1 VSGDSSVRPP
11 GRRFPPG
18 PSLASLAVLLFAAQL
33 AAPARGALFDDDEAR
48 RRIEDLKNR
57 VDLVE
62 RSLAQRLD
70 ALEAKGAGLADLFR
84 DVEQIKSDIAK
95 LRGQYEVLTYELEQ
109 AQKRQRD
116 LYLDLDGR
124 VRKLEGGPGAPGA
137 PPGPGAPP
145 ASGDAGAPAAAAA
158 APAAV
163 ADPAS
168 EQKSYDAALEAF
180 KSGNFGAAVGS
191 FQAFTRTYP
200 KSVTRVD
207 DEPYLGTKAQSIAEN
222 GVFTRLH
229 TTLVRRMTWQSKTR
243 TSIGNCSNRS
253 LLGWMRLPCK
263 SRRQKSR
270 RLPVGTKMTVRTTIR
285 AIGDNLVAIV
295 GRGELSLA
303 RKNLHR
309 LGDLTFKIG

>member
-11 GRRFPPG
+11 GKRFPPG

-137 PPGPGAPP
+137 PPGPGAP
-145 ASGDAGAPAAAAA
+145 AA

-200 KSVTRVD
+200 KSPLAPSAMYWAGNAQYAQREFRAAIATQRQLIATYPDSQKVPDALLNIASCQV
-207 DEPYLGTKAQSIAEN
+207 ELGDTPAARRTLEEVVAKYPTSEAATKARQ
-222 GVFTRLH
+222 RL
-229 TTLVRRMTWQSKTR
+229 S
-243 TSIGNCSNRS
+243 
-253 LLGWMRLPCK
+253 
-263 SRRQKSR
+263 SR
-270 RLPVGTKMTVRTTIR
+270 
-285 AIGDNLVAIV
+285 
-295 GRGELSLA
+295 
-303 RKNLHR
+303 
-309 LGDLTFKIG
+309 

>member
-1 VSGDSSVRPP
+1 VTGDCSVRQ
-11 GRRFPPG
+11 GSQARRSPLRAR
-18 PSLASLAVLLFAAQL
+18 LAPLAVLLFAAQL

-70 ALEAKGAGLADLFR
+70 ALEAKAAGLPDLFR

-109 AQKRQRD
+109 ALKRQRD

-137 PPGPGAPP
+137 PPA
-145 ASGDAGAPAAAAA
+145 AGDAAAPAAAAGAPVA
-158 APAAV
+158 A

-168 EQKSYDAALEAF
+168 EQKSYDAALDAF

-191 FQAFTRTYP
+191 FQAFVRAYP
-200 KSVTRVD
+200 KSPLAPSAMYWAGNAQYAQREFRAAIATQRQLIATYPDSQKVPD
-207 DEPYLGTKAQSIAEN
+207 ALLNIASCQIELGETPAAKRTLEEVVAKYPTSEAATKARQ
-222 GVFTRLH
+222 RL
-229 TTLVRRMTWQSKTR
+229 S
-243 TSIGNCSNRS
+243 
-253 LLGWMRLPCK
+253 
-263 SRRQKSR
+263 
-270 RLPVGTKMTVRTTIR
+270 
-285 AIGDNLVAIV
+285 
-295 GRGELSLA
+295 A
-303 RKNLHR
+303 R
-309 LGDLTFKIG
+309 